1 MSEKL
6 PALLIVGPG
15 PALRW
20 TMEELK
26 RRYNYKLCYA
36 SDPYEAGLLLGIAPL
51 DAIVCE
57 AGPAYSSGFR
67 LIREICLRSTHLPV
81 FLFVE
86 PESEDYLFED
96 LAFSTCHVVRSATP
110 LDNFHR
116 LLTAV
121 LARPRRVKAA

>member
-1 MSEKL
+1 MNERT

-20 TMEELK
+20 AMEELK

-36 SDPYEAGLLLGIAPL
+36 ADPYEASLLLGITPV

-57 AGPAYSSGFR
+57 AGPAYSPGFR
-67 LIREICLRSTHLPV
+67 LIREVCSRSTHLPV

-96 LAFSTCHVVRSATP
+96 LAFSTCHVMRSSTP
-110 LDNFHR
+110 LENFHR
-116 LLTAV
+116 RLTDV
-121 LARPRRVKAA
+121 LARSRRIKAA